1 MHVKT
6 TDVASKAKHRRQP
19 AAHNRTNN
27 PENTGQNEA
36 AAIVSRMMSLAIA
49 PAIRPKII
57 QAMIPIAMPSFRFNA
72 CAENLLRS

>member
-36 AAIVSRMMSLAIA
+36 AAIVSRHDEFSDSASDKTKDN
-49 PAIRPKII
+49 PGR
-57 QAMIPIAMPSFRFNA
+57 
-72 CAENLLRS
+72 